1 MAWAYL
7 LECSDG
13 TFYAGNTTDLALRL
27 SQHQQGLGAA
37 YTRHR
42 RPVRLVWAAEFDRVD
57 EAFAMEQRIQ
67 GWGRRKRIALVEG
80 RLGDLPGL
88 SSRAR
93 Y

>member
-13 TFYAGNTTDLALRL
+13 TFYAGSTTDLALRL

-57 EAFAMEQRIQ
+57 EAFAMEKRIQ
-67 GWGRRKRIALVEG
+67 GWGRRKRIALVQG

>member
-13 TFYAGNTTDLALRL
+13 TFYAGSTTDLALRL

-57 EAFAMEQRIQ
+57 EAFAMEKRIQ